1 MHGVPLSGF
10 TNYIRNTLTWILKVR
25 VVHFPINISAQIQQT
40 VMGILARWDHQ
51 LRMRTRLMKR

>member
-10 TNYIRNTLTWILKVR
+10 MNYIQNTLTWILKVR

-40 VMGILARWDHQ
+40 VMGILAHWDHQ
-51 LRMRTRLMKR
+51 LQM